1 LKKLLGIVDI
11 ITENLKVLIISMPAD
26 CTLLDTYYARRL
38 CQAFSRLGGS
48 LHIFFIKHEDK
59 VDLISRAFT
68 RERKTFTK
76 LCEVKV
82 SLSLSEGTLLYSWG
96 SANRGKL
103 GLS

>member
-1 LKKLLGIVDI
+1 MQEGCVEPSVDWEDLFI
-11 ITENLKVLIISMPAD
+11 
-26 CTLLDTYYARRL
+26 Y
-38 CQAFSRLGGS
+38 S
-48 LHIFFIKHEDK
+48 LSSTEDK